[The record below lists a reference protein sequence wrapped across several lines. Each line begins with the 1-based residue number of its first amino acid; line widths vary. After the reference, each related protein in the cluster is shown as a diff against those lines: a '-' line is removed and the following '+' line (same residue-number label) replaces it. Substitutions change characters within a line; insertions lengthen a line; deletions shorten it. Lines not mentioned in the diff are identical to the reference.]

1 MHYRQLHWLIIQ
13 LLILKKENDLLMARF
28 VNSGR
33 MKLLVFLASMVC
45 NNNFSYLP
53 DHSEIQSQW
62 LENVQQGWKKEEN
75 TVGKK

>member
-13 LLILKKENDLLMARF
+13 LLILKKDNDLLMARF

-45 NNNFSYLP
+45 NNNFSYTP
-53 DHSEIQSQW
+53 WSQW

>member
-1 MHYRQLHWLIIQ
+1 
-13 LLILKKENDLLMARF
+13 MARF

-45 NNNFSYLP
+45 NNNFLILS